1 MQRAT
6 LNFETLLEVT
16 NALNSQ
22 RDIESLWRVIADQI
36 QKVIPW
42 DRAGITLYEPS
53 TDSFRFYAVIT
64 NMATPALAH
73 DSVIPRK
80 GSAVGWVY
88 DHRRPHIREDLQQQQ
103 VFLEDGYYVR
113 EGLGRMINL
122 PLLVREHCLGT
133 LNIGGV
139 QPGTPDPDDCKFL
152 QQVATQIAYAIDH
165 VLAYQQ
171 IKQLSEQLR
180 RENEY
185 LAAEVKASRDLRLV
199 VGTSPS
205 FTKVVDLLKVV
216 APTDTTV
223 LLLGE
228 TGTGK
233 EVLAQALH
241 DLSTRCDK
249 PFIRVNCA
257 ALPSGLIESELFGHE
272 RGAFTGAQLR
282 KPGRFELAHTGTLF
296 LDEIGEM
303 PMETQAK
310 LLRVLQDGMV
320 DRIGST
326 HPLAVDVRVIAAT
339 NADLSAA
346 IRQGTFRADLYY
358 RLHIFPISVPP
369 LRERREDIPLL
380 AQHFLAQIGTK
391 LKRPHLTFDT
401 QSMARLLTYNWPGNV
416 RELQNV
422 IERAII
428 LSHSSR
434 VTVEEMLLPL
444 VNTPPKQH
452 GVTPVNLGD
461 LERHHITEVLQRT
474 KWRIYGEQGAAHLL
488 GLNPETLRSRL
499 RKLGIRR
506 PATSS
511 PESQSMPDR

>member
-42 DRAGITLYEPS
+42 DRAGITLYEPN

-73 DSVIPRK
+73 DSVIPRA

-88 DHRRPHIREDLQQQQ
+88 DNRRLHIRGDLQKEQ
-103 VFLEDGYYVR
+103 VFIEDRYYVR

-133 LNIGGV
+133 LNIGSV
-139 QPGTPDPDDCKFL
+139 QPGEPDPDDCKFL

-205 FTKVVDLLKVV
+205 FTKVVDFVKAV

-241 DLSTRCDK
+241 DLSPRSHK

-282 KPGRFELAHTGTLF
+282 RAGRFELAHTGTLF
-296 LDEIGEM
+296 LDEVGEM

-320 DRIGST
+320 DRIGGT
-326 HPLAVDVRVIAAT
+326 QPILVDVRLIAAT
-339 NADLSAA
+339 NADLSSA
-346 IRQGTFRADLYY
+346 IQQGTFRADLYY
-358 RLHIFPISVPP
+358 RLHIFPIAVPP
-369 LRERREDIPLL
+369 LRERHEDIPLF
-380 AQHFLAQIGTK
+380 AQHFLAQVGIK
-391 LKRPHLTFDT
+391 LKRPHLTFDPH
-401 QSMARLLTYNWPGNV
+401 SMSRLLTYNWPGNV

-422 IERAII
+422 IERAVI
-428 LSHSSR
+428 LSNSPR
-434 VTVEEMLLPL
+434 VTVDEMLLP
-444 VNTPPKQH
+444 VMQTNQSQFTEH
-452 GVTPVNLGD
+452 PVNLGD
-461 LERHHITEVLQRT
+461 LERHHIIEVLQRT
-474 KWRIYGEQGAAHLL
+474 KWRIYGDQGAAQLL

-506 PATSS
+506 PSS
-511 PESQSMPDR
+511 RSTEPKSMA

>member
-1 MQRAT
+1 MQRAS

-22 RDIESLWRVIADQI
+22 RDIDSLWRVIADQI

-42 DRAGITLYEPS
+42 DRAGITLYEPN

-73 DSVIPRK
+73 DSVIPRQ

-88 DHRRPHIREDLQQQQ
+88 DNRRLHIRGNLQKEQ
-103 VFLEDGYYVR
+103 VFLEDRFYAQ

-133 LNIGGV
+133 LNIGSAGEGD
-139 QPGTPDPDDCKFL
+139 PAPDDCKFL

-171 IKQLSEQLR
+171 IKQLSERLR

-185 LAAEVKASRDLRLV
+185 LAEEVKASRNQRLL
-199 VGTSPS
+199 VGASLS
-205 FTKVVDLLKVV
+205 FSKVVELVKAV

-241 DLSTRCDK
+241 DLSTRSQK

-257 ALPSGLIESELFGHE
+257 ALPSGLIESELFAHE

-282 KPGRFELAHTGTLF
+282 RAGRFELAHMGTLF

-303 PMETQAK
+303 PLETQAK

-320 DRIGST
+320 DRIGGTQPVS
-326 HPLAVDVRVIAAT
+326 VNVRLIAAT
-339 NADLSAA
+339 NVDLSAA
-346 IRQGTFRADLYY
+346 IEQGTFRADLYY
-358 RLHIFPISVPP
+358 RLHIFPIAVPP
-369 LRERREDIPLL
+369 LRERRADIQLL
-380 AQHFLAQIGTK
+380 AQHFLAQIGAK
-391 LKRPHLTFDT
+391 HRRPDLTFDP
-401 QSMARLLTYNWPGNV
+401 QSMARLLSYSWPGNV

-422 IERAII
+422 IERAVI
-428 LSHSSR
+428 LSGSSQ
-434 VTVEEMLLPL
+434 VTVDDMLLPVL
-444 VNTPPKQH
+444 KAGRVASPNQAES
-452 GVTPVNLGD
+452 LQD
-461 LERHHITEVLQRT
+461 LERHHITLMLERT
-474 KWRIYGEQGAAHLL
+474 RWRIYGDQGAANLL
-488 GLNPETLRSRL
+488 GINPETLRSRL

-506 PATSS
+506 PLRES
-511 PESQSMPDR
+511 PETNPMP

>member
-53 TDSFRFYAVIT
+53 TDSFRFYAVVT
-64 NMATPALAH
+64 NLATPALAH
-73 DSVIPRK
+73 DTVIPRE

-88 DHRRPHIREDLQQQQ
+88 DHRRLHVRGDLQQEQM
-103 VFLEDGYYVR
+103 FLEDHYYVQ

-122 PLLVREHCLGT
+122 PLLVQEHCLGT
-133 LNIGGV
+133 LNIGSV
-139 QPGTPDPDDCKFL
+139 HPGDPDPDDCKFL

-185 LAAEVKASRDLRLV
+185 LAEEVKASRNLHLV
-199 VGTSPS
+199 IGTSPS
-205 FTKVVDLLKVV
+205 FTKVVDLVKAV

-241 DLSTRCDK
+241 DLSARSRK

-282 KPGRFELAHTGTLF
+282 RAGRFELAHSGTLF

-303 PMETQAK
+303 PLETQAK

-320 DRIGST
+320 DRIGGTQPVS
-326 HPLAVDVRVIAAT
+326 VDVRLIAAT
-339 NADLSAA
+339 NVDLSAA
-346 IRQGTFRADLYY
+346 IQQGTFRADLYY
-358 RLHIFPISVPP
+358 RLHIFPIALPA
-369 LRERREDIPLL
+369 LRERREDIHLL

-391 LKRPHLTFDT
+391 LKRPHLAFDP

-416 RELQNV
+416 RELHNV
-422 IERAII
+422 IERAVI
-428 LSHSSR
+428 LSGSSR
-434 VTVEEMLLPL
+434 VTVDEMLLPPMQAGPSL
-444 VNTPPKQH
+444 AIEQPE
-452 GVTPVNLGD
+452 NLGEV
-461 LERHHITEVLQRT
+461 ERNHIMEVLGRT
-474 KWRIYGEQGAAHLL
+474 KWRIYGDQGAAHLL

-506 PATSS
+506 PSS
-511 PESQSMPDR
+511 RPPEPSSLP

>member
-1 MQRAT
+1 MMQRAT

-36 QKVIPW
+36 KKVIPW
-42 DRAGITLYEPS
+42 DRAGITLYES
-53 TDSFRFYAVIT
+53 SSDSFRFYAVIT

-73 DSVIPRK
+73 DSIIPRE

-88 DHRRPHIREDLQQQQ
+88 DNRRLHIRGDLQQEQ
-103 VFLEDGYYVR
+103 VFWEDHYYVR

-133 LNIGGV
+133 LNIGSV
-139 QPGTPDPDDCKFL
+139 QPGVPDPEDCKFL

-165 VLAYQQ
+165 VLAYEQ

-185 LAAEVKASRDLRLV
+185 LTEEVKASRNLRLV
-199 VGTSPS
+199 VGNSPTFS
-205 FTKVVDLLKVV
+205 KVVDLVRAV

-241 DLSTRCDK
+241 DLSTRSHK

-282 KPGRFELAHTGTLF
+282 RAGRFELAHGGTLF
-296 LDEIGEM
+296 LDEIGDM
-303 PMETQAK
+303 PLETQAK

-320 DRIGST
+320 DRLGGSQ
-326 HPLAVDVRVIAAT
+326 PVAVDVRLIAAT
-339 NADLSAA
+339 NADLQAVV
-346 IRQGTFRADLYY
+346 RQGTFRADLFY
-358 RLHIFPISVPP
+358 RLHIFPIHVPP
-369 LRERREDIPLL
+369 LRERREDIHLL
-380 AQHFLAQIGTK
+380 AQHFLAQIGHK
-391 LKRPHLTFDT
+391 LRRPHLTFDPR
-401 QSMARLLTYNWPGNV
+401 SLARLLAYHWPGNV

-422 IERAII
+422 IERAVI
-428 LSHSSR
+428 LSGSSH
-434 VTVEEMLLPL
+434 VTVDEVLLPGTQA
-444 VNTPPKQH
+444 TPDTRQEHPA
-452 GVTPVNLGD
+452 NLSD
-461 LERHHITEVLQRT
+461 LERRHIVDILERT
-474 KWRIYGEQGAAHLL
+474 NWRIYGEQGAAQLL

-506 PATSS
+506 PSNRLPGAGSR
-511 PESQSMPDR
+511 Q

>member
-22 RDIESLWRVIADQI
+22 RDIDSLWRVIADQI

-42 DRAGITLYEPS
+42 DRAGITLYEAN

-73 DSVIPRK
+73 DSVIPRQ

-88 DHRRPHIREDLQQQQ
+88 DNRRLHIRADLQKQQ
-103 VFLEDGYYVR
+103 VFLEDRFYAQ

-133 LNIGGV
+133 LNIGSVRDGH
-139 QPGTPDPDDCKFL
+139 PDPDDCKFL

-171 IKQLSEQLR
+171 IKQLSERLR

-185 LAAEVKASRDLRLV
+185 LAEEVKASRNQRLL
-199 VGTSPS
+199 VGGASS
-205 FTKVVDLLKVV
+205 FSKVVDLVKAV

-233 EVLAQALH
+233 EVLAQAIH
-241 DLSTRCDK
+241 DSSTRSQR

-272 RGAFTGAQLR
+272 RGAFTGAQVR
-282 KPGRFELAHTGTLF
+282 RAGRFELAHMGTLF

-303 PMETQAK
+303 PLETQAK

-320 DRIGST
+320 DRIGGSQ
-326 HPLAVDVRVIAAT
+326 PVSVNVRLIAAT

-346 IRQGTFRADLYY
+346 IQQGTFRADLYY
-358 RLHIFPISVPP
+358 RLHIFPIAVPP
-369 LRERREDIPLL
+369 LRERREDIQLL
-380 AQHFLAQIGTK
+380 AQHFLGQIGAK
-391 LKRPHLTFDT
+391 HKRPDLTFDS
-401 QSMARLLTYNWPGNV
+401 QSMARLLSYNWPGNV

-422 IERAII
+422 IERAVI
-428 LSHSSR
+428 LSSSSK
-434 VTVEEMLLPL
+434 VTVDEMLLPIL
-444 VNTPPKQH
+444 QVGQAALSNRSESLQ
-452 GVTPVNLGD
+452 D
-461 LERHHITEVLQRT
+461 LERHHIIMMLERT
-474 KWRIYGEQGAAHLL
+474 KWRIYGDQGAANLL

-506 PATSS
+506 PVSGSRETTPLS
-511 PESQSMPDR
+511 

>member
-73 DSVIPRK
+73 DSVIPRE

-88 DHRRPHIREDLQQQQ
+88 DHRRLHVRGDLQKEQ
-103 VFLEDGYYVR
+103 VFLEDRYYVQ

-133 LNIGGV
+133 LNIGSV
-139 QPGTPDPDDCKFL
+139 QPGEPDPDDCKFL

-171 IKQLSEQLR
+171 IKQLSERLR

-185 LAAEVKASRDLRLV
+185 LAEEVKASRNLRLI

-205 FTKVVDLLKVV
+205 FTKVVDLVKAV

-241 DLSTRCDK
+241 DLSARSHK

-282 KPGRFELAHTGTLF
+282 RAGRFELAHTGTLF

-303 PMETQAK
+303 PLETQAK
-310 LLRVLQDGMV
+310 LLRVLQDGIV
-320 DRIGST
+320 DRIGGTQPVS
-326 HPLAVDVRVIAAT
+326 VDVRLIAAT
-339 NADLSAA
+339 NADLSNA
-346 IRQGTFRADLYY
+346 IQQGTFRADLYY

-369 LRERREDIPLL
+369 LRERREDIHLL
-380 AQHFLAQIGTK
+380 AQHFLAQIGAK
-391 LKRPHLTFDT
+391 LKRPHLTFDP
-401 QSMARLLTYNWPGNV
+401 QSLARLLAYNWPGNV

-422 IERAII
+422 IERAVI
-428 LSHSSR
+428 LSGSSQ
-434 VTVEEMLLPL
+434 VTVDEMLLPT
-444 VNTPPKQH
+444 VKVGPHQPPEQ
-452 GVTPVNLGD
+452 PVNLSD
-461 LERHHITEVLQRT
+461 RERQHIMDILDRT
-474 KWRIYGEQGAAHLL
+474 KWRIYGDQGAAQLL

-499 RKLGIRR
+499 RKLGIKR
-506 PATSS
+506 PSIKS
-511 PESQSMPDR
+511 PEPTSLS

>member
-73 DSVIPRK
+73 DSVIPRE

-88 DHRRPHIREDLQQQQ
+88 DHRRLHVRGDLQKEQ
-103 VFLEDGYYVR
+103 VFLEDRYYVQ

-133 LNIGGV
+133 LNIGSV
-139 QPGTPDPDDCKFL
+139 QPGEPDPDDCKFL

-171 IKQLSEQLR
+171 IKQLSERLR

-185 LAAEVKASRDLRLV
+185 LAEEVKASRNLRLV

-205 FTKVVDLLKVV
+205 FTKVVDLVKAV

-241 DLSTRCDK
+241 DLSARSHK

-282 KPGRFELAHTGTLF
+282 RAGRFELAHTGTLF

-303 PMETQAK
+303 PLETQAK

-320 DRIGST
+320 DRIGGTQPVS
-326 HPLAVDVRVIAAT
+326 VDVRLIAAT
-339 NADLSAA
+339 NADLSSA
-346 IRQGTFRADLYY
+346 IQQGTFRADLYY

-369 LRERREDIPLL
+369 LRERREDIHLL

-391 LKRPHLTFDT
+391 LKRPHLTFDP
-401 QSMARLLTYNWPGNV
+401 QSLARLLAYNWPGNV

-422 IERAII
+422 IERAVI
-428 LSHSSR
+428 LSGSSQ
-434 VTVEEMLLPL
+434 VTVDEMLLPA
-444 VNTPPKQH
+444 VKVGPHQPPEQ
-452 GVTPVNLGD
+452 PVNLSD
-461 LERHHITEVLQRT
+461 MERQHIMDVLDRT
-474 KWRIYGEQGAAHLL
+474 KWRIYGDQGAAQLL

-499 RKLGIRR
+499 RKLGIKR
-506 PATSS
+506 PSIKS
-511 PESQSMPDR
+511 PEPTSLS

>member
-73 DSVIPRK
+73 DSVIPRE

-88 DHRRPHIREDLQQQQ
+88 DHRRLHVRGDLQKEQ
-103 VFLEDGYYVR
+103 VFLEDRYYVQ

-133 LNIGGV
+133 LNIGSV
-139 QPGTPDPDDCKFL
+139 QPGEPDPDDCKFL

-171 IKQLSEQLR
+171 IKQLSERLR

-185 LAAEVKASRDLRLV
+185 LAEEVKASRNLRLV

-205 FTKVVDLLKVV
+205 FTKVVDLVKAV

-241 DLSTRCDK
+241 DLSARSHK

-282 KPGRFELAHTGTLF
+282 RAGRFELAHTGTLF

-303 PMETQAK
+303 PLETQAK

-320 DRIGST
+320 DRIGGTQPVS
-326 HPLAVDVRVIAAT
+326 VDVRLIAAT
-339 NADLSAA
+339 NADLSSA
-346 IRQGTFRADLYY
+346 IQQGTFRADLYY

-369 LRERREDIPLL
+369 LRERREDIHLL

-391 LKRPHLTFDT
+391 LKRPHLTFDP
-401 QSMARLLTYNWPGNV
+401 QSLARLLAYNWPGNV

-422 IERAII
+422 IERAVI
-428 LSHSSR
+428 LSGSSQ
-434 VTVEEMLLPL
+434 VTVDEMLLPA
-444 VNTPPKQH
+444 VKVGPHQPPEQ
-452 GVTPVNLGD
+452 PVNLSD
-461 LERHHITEVLQRT
+461 LERQHIMDVLDRT
-474 KWRIYGEQGAAHLL
+474 KWRIYGDQGAAQLL

-499 RKLGIRR
+499 RKLGIKR
-506 PATSS
+506 PSIKS
-511 PESQSMPDR
+511 PEPTSLS

>member
-73 DSVIPRK
+73 DSVIPRE

-88 DHRRPHIREDLQQQQ
+88 DHRRLHVRGDLQKEQ
-103 VFLEDGYYVR
+103 VFLEDRYYVQ

-133 LNIGGV
+133 LNIGSV
-139 QPGTPDPDDCKFL
+139 QPGEPDPDDCKFL
-152 QQVATQIAYAIDH
+152 LQVATQIAYAIDH

-171 IKQLSEQLR
+171 IKQLSERLR

-185 LAAEVKASRDLRLV
+185 LAEEVKASRNLRLV

-205 FTKVVDLLKVV
+205 FTKVVDLVKAV

-241 DLSTRCDK
+241 DLSARSHK

-282 KPGRFELAHTGTLF
+282 RAGRFELAHTGTLF

-303 PMETQAK
+303 PLETQAK
-310 LLRVLQDGMV
+310 LLRVLQDGIV
-320 DRIGST
+320 DRIGGTQPVS
-326 HPLAVDVRVIAAT
+326 VDVRLIAAT

-346 IRQGTFRADLYY
+346 IQQGTFRADLYY

-369 LRERREDIPLL
+369 LRERREDIHLL
-380 AQHFLAQIGTK
+380 AQHFLAQIGAK
-391 LKRPHLTFDT
+391 LKRPHLAFDP
-401 QSMARLLTYNWPGNV
+401 QSLARLLAYNWPGNV

-422 IERAII
+422 IERAVI
-428 LSHSSR
+428 LSSSSQ
-434 VTVEEMLLPL
+434 VTVDEMLLPT
-444 VNTPPKQH
+444 VKVGPHQPPEQ
-452 GVTPVNLGD
+452 PVNLSD
-461 LERHHITEVLQRT
+461 LERQHIMDVLDRT
-474 KWRIYGEQGAAHLL
+474 KWRIYGDQGAAQLL

-499 RKLGIRR
+499 RKLGIKR
-506 PATSS
+506 PSIKS
-511 PESQSMPDR
+511 PEPTSLS